1 MKTSI
6 FKTLMPTI
14 RLSSSLK
21 AAMPAITLSLLG
33 ILIIGVP
40 LACNAQVVDTTGL
53 DAWQPFEGPIT
64 VDKLLNIFDPLYG
77 GLVIVWGYVAKAFN
91 LKSKKVPFVFV
102 VLAGA
107 LVAAGVFLT
116 QGVSAIGLIISF
128 FAALGIFDLFL
139 KPAEKAIK
147 ARRVTREK
155 PVVPS
160 SH

>member
-1 MKTSI
+1 
-6 FKTLMPTI
+6 
-14 RLSSSLK
+14 
-21 AAMPAITLSLLG
+21 MPAITLSLLG

-64 VDKLLNIFDPLYG
+64 VDKLMGIFNPLYG
-77 GLVIVWGYVAKAFN
+77 ALVIVWGYVAKALK
-91 LKSKKVPFVFV
+91 LKSDKVPFVFV

-107 LVAAGVFLT
+107 LVAGGVFYF
-116 QGVSAIGLIISF
+116 QGVSALGIIISF
-128 FAALGIFDLFL
+128 FAALGIFDLIL

-147 ARRVTREK
+147 GKSIAPAEPAVQK
-155 PVVPS
+155 

>member
-160 SH
+160 S